1 MRGNQ
6 TVYIQFKSLLTNVIH
21 HIGIYIFFLFFIIQ
35 FFINQEDIEDE
46 LI

>member
-6 TVYIQFKSLLTNVIH
+6 TVYIQFNSLLTNVIK
-21 HIGIYIFFLFFIIQ
+21 HIGIYIFLFFIIQ
-35 FFINQEDIEDE
+35 FFINHEDIEDE